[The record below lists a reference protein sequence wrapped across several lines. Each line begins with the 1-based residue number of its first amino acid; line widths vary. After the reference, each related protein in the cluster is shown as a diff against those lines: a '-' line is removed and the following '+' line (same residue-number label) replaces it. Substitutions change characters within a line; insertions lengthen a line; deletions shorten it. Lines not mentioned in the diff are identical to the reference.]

1 MRFPPID
8 ELEKKAGNKYLLVMI
23 AAKRAREIVAL
34 KNIQI
39 ENPRSPREVGIAL
52 EEFYA
57 DKLEVTVS
65 DQ

>member
-65 DQ
+65 GQ